1 MHTYIHHVMYPR
13 CFPEKEHQLTESS
26 NVPKLSCSCIV
37 TLILLIQNPYFTFIY
52 TLYFSIV
59 IDEPLVSSENP
70 QPFTGRK
77 GRSMPQF
84 NSVAQSC
91 LTLWPHGLQNS
102 RLPCPPLSLGICS
115 NSCQLSRRCHATI
128 SSFIVLFSSCFRSFS
143 VSESF
148 PMSWL
153 FESGA

>member
-84 NSVAQSC
+84 NSVAQSY
-91 LTLWPHGLQNS
+91 LTLCDPMDCSTPGFPVHHQ
-102 RLPCPPLSLGICS
+102 LPELAQTHVHWVVNAIQPSDPLSS
-115 NSCQLSRRCHATI
+115 
-128 SSFIVLFSSCFRSFS
+128 FSSCLQSFPAS
-143 VSESF
+143 GSF
-148 PMSWL
+148 PMKR
-153 FESGA
+153 EYG

>member
-84 NSVAQSC
+84 NSVAQSY
-91 LTLWPHGLQNS
+91 LTLCDPMDCSTPGFPVHHQ
-102 RLPCPPLSLGICS
+102 LPELAQTHVHRVVNAIQPSDPLSS
-115 NSCQLSRRCHATI
+115 
-128 SSFIVLFSSCFRSFS
+128 FSSCLQSFPAS
-143 VSESF
+143 GSF
-148 PMSWL
+148 PMKR
-153 FESGA
+153 EYG